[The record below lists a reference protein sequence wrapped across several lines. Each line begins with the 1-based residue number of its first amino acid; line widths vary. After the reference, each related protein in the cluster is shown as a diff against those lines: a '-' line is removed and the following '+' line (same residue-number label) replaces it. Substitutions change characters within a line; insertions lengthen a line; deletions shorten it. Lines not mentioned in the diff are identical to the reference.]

1 MKTFNR
7 NIEENLTIPQ
17 NKDDKIEVE
26 LYKKLEKNYDH
37 SDRIVR
43 WYRNA
48 KKSGVEEA
56 ELKKTFV
63 DNIVNIKDLLK
74 TYDSYIDSLKKMKM
88 LNKKVELKNNDK
100 KLSFDPVKDIDKIRR
115 LEGFQLFVKAMGD
128 MVHSGTSIETSVQ
141 KYAITDEDR
150 KDIKLIG
157 FSEHVMCWA
166 TKGYETTNKFI
177 FQLW

>member
-1 MKTFNR
+1 MNYLNKY
-7 NIEENLTIPQ
+7 IKENLTIPQ

-43 WYRNA
+43 WYRNS
-48 KKSGVEEA
+48 KKSGIKEN

-63 DNIVNIKDLLK
+63 DNIANIKDLFK

-88 LNKKVELKNNDK
+88 LNKKVEIENNGK
-100 KLSFDPVKDIDKIRR
+100 KLYFDPVKDIDKIRR
-115 LEGFQLFVKAMGD
+115 LEGFQIFVKAIGD
-128 MVHSGTSIETSVQ
+128 MIHSGTSIETSVY
-141 KYAITDEDR
+141 KYAITDKDR
-150 KDIKLIG
+150 KNIKLVG
-157 FSEHVMCWA
+157 FSEHVMCWS

-177 FQLW
+177 F

>member
-1 MKTFNR
+1 MKTVIR

-26 LYKKLEKNYDH
+26 LYKKLDNNYDH

-63 DNIVNIKDLLK
+63 DNIEKIKKLKKNNENEKHLLK
-74 TYDSYIDSLKKMKM
+74 SLTTNESIDNLI
-88 LNKKVELKNNDK
+88 
-100 KLSFDPVKDIDKIRR
+100 FYW
-115 LEGFQLFVKAMGD
+115 A
-128 MVHSGTSIETSVQ
+128 
-141 KYAITDEDR
+141 
-150 KDIKLIG
+150 KLIN
-157 FSEHVMCWA
+157 EKWEM
-166 TKGYETTNKFI
+166 Y
-177 FQLW
+177 